1 MPNSNNLSAQQ
12 LINLVKAL
20 NNGKKSDEE
29 QKNALKDFAESNLNG
44 EQLDSLGR
52 IMNNPEEIKKILGSQ
67 AAKRLIERLNGQE
80 GKG

>member
-44 EQLDSLGR
+44 EQLSALGR
-52 IMNNPEEIKKILGSQ
+52 IMDNPEEIKKLLGSQ
-67 AAKRLIERLNGQE
+67 AAKKLIERLNGQE

>member
-44 EQLDSLGR
+44 EQ
-52 IMNNPEEIKKILGSQ
+52 
-67 AAKRLIERLNGQE
+67 
-80 GKG
+80 

>member
-20 NNGKKSDEE
+20 NSGKKSDEE

-44 EQLDSLGR
+44 EQLSALGR
-52 IMNNPEEIKKILGSQ
+52 IMDNPEEIKKLLGSQ
-67 AAKRLIERLNGQE
+67 AAKKLIEMLNGQE